1 MTDRMYE
8 LRDSNDAKDDSD
20 ELRRRIADEG
30 YLFFRRLI
38 EPSALLAL
46 RADILGV
53 IGRARSPYCCNN
65 FINVIESDLQTF
77 QNMGAVFG
85 LPELKFGAAANH

>member
-53 IGRARSPYCCNN
+53 IGRAGW
-65 FINVIESDLQTF
+65 L
-77 QNMGAVFG
+77 
-85 LPELKFGAAANH
+85 